1 MAYNRGDPNHLL
13 AGMILQV
20 TVDVRGAEPKNLVKT
35 SEALRADRLEAWTR
49 SSETTVRGGVAGLG
63 RLCVVHSLKLTF
75 LPVKINEWKINHL
88 LGLNIFRT
96 FCC

>member
-1 MAYNRGDPNHLL
+1 MVCFRSLSRVVGTLANGRTSWLINRGDPNHLL

-20 TVDVRGAEPKNLVKT
+20 TVDVRGAEQKSLVKT

-63 RLCVVHSLKLTF
+63 RCVWYT
-75 LPVKINEWKINHL
+75 P
-88 LGLNIFRT
+88 
-96 FCC
+96 